1 MGPPLLEP
9 DEPVPEAV
17 IPAVLTEE
25 SVVLIF
31 EKSKV
36 KLEYE
41 SCLGNEADKEFK
53 FELGPELLEA

>member
-1 MGPPLLEP
+1 MGRPLLEP
-9 DEPVPEAV
+9 DEPVPEF
-17 IPAVLTEE
+17 
-25 SVVLIF
+25 VVLVF

-53 FELGPELLEA
+53 FEPGPELLEA